1 METREIKLGEDIAE
15 GNCKDKSI
23 KLYGHIK
30 DDAVIVT
37 RVDEVCN
44 NCQEVYGAIENDC
57 GLCEEWI

>member
-1 METREIKLGEDIAE
+1 MKIIRVIYYRAE
-15 GNCKDKSI
+15 RD
-23 KLYGHIK
+23 GHIK